1 MLPCLT
7 QFCEENNGHRQRN
20 VIHRKQ
26 VELPALFIFLII
38 GIFNGRNSSSSYRL
52 VIHIS
57 IDFKKVGVARF
68 ELAAPCSQNRC
79 ANRTALYPDNRTGII
94 QSYPI
99 HRNWCFL

>member
-57 IDFKKVGVARF
+57 IDFKNGRGSKI
-68 ELAAPCSQNRC
+68 
-79 ANRTALYPDNRTGII
+79 RTCGPLFPKQVR
-94 QSYPI
+94 
-99 HRNWCFL
+99 